1 MLVVDNIV
9 PGSFAENLLEPGDV
23 VVKVEGKVVTHFL
36 TLEDILDASVGE
48 SVTLHLERGG
58 QAVQATVQVQ
68 LQQCNTCN
76 TAFGDQ
82 HCVMSRDCTC
92 QYVHT
97 IAEFLMEKAAS

>member
-1 MLVVDNIV
+1 MLVVDNTV

-58 QAVQATVQVQ
+58 QAVQATVRVQ
-68 LQQCNTCN
+68 LQQCNTC
-76 TAFGDQ
+76 FGDQ
-82 HCVMSRDCTC
+82 HCVMSRNCTC
-92 QYVHT
+92 QYAHT
-97 IAEFLMEKAAS
+97 IAEVLMEKAAS